1 MIAVALPM
9 RSLRLLPLLAGL
21 CMALLGAAQ
30 DFPTLEGETLR
41 GERVSLPASGGAPHT
56 LIALAYGQ
64 KAGPQ
69 LEDWFEPLY
78 LRFVAKYGL
87 FAQAAQVDVHFV
99 PLFVGTNKAAYEPTL
114 KKFRKSAA
122 PELLDRILF
131 VRTELEHVQGPL
143 GLKDKDVPYFFILDR
158 SGTIIHRT
166 QGAYSD
172 GKLEAMEEVLFQ

>member
-1 MIAVALPM
+1 M

-21 CMALLGAAQ
+21 CLALLGSAQ
-30 DFPTLEGETLR
+30 SFPVMEGETLH
-41 GERVSLPASGGAPHT
+41 GDRVMLPSAGGAPHT

-64 KAGPQ
+64 KAGPL

-78 LRFVAKYGL
+78 LRFVAKHGL
-87 FAQAAQVDVHFV
+87 FAQAIQVDVHFV
-99 PLFVGTNKAAYEPTL
+99 PLFVGANKAAYEPTL

-166 QGAYSD
+166 QGEYSD
-172 GKLEAMEEVLFQ
+172 AKLEAMEEILMQ